1 MEDFFVVDRFE
12 GQTVT
17 LQLQVCKCQCDEQHF
32 RRVGNS
38 SMLYYCVWTPVSAGI
53 LALVLKLYEQIK
65 LNCTEVNVTFV
76 LITSGMLAAS
86 SHRYFCRIGS
96 IFRPHYIHAL
106 HRCGLLLLMSHIA
119 WSMCL
124 LCVWLA
130 PCGPGAIPPYF
141 VTSAL
146 PHLLLY
152 LLVSFSFFPFLFML
166 HLSSCFFIPS
176 HSTRIVPLH
185 FHARMW

>member
-1 MEDFFVVDRFE
+1 MQIPETADAGSLPLLHGDSVPLRFKTSSADVKLSMEDFFVVDRFE

-124 LCVWLA
+124 LCV
-130 PCGPGAIPPYF
+130 
-141 VTSAL
+141 
-146 PHLLLY
+146 
-152 LLVSFSFFPFLFML
+152 
-166 HLSSCFFIPS
+166 
-176 HSTRIVPLH
+176 
-185 FHARMW
+185 